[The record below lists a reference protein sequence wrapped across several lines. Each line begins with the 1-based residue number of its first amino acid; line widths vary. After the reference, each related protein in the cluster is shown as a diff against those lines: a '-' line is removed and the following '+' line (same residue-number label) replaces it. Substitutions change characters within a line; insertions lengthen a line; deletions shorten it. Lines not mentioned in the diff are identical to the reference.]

1 MKKQI
6 LSLAVV
12 STLSLG
18 SLLSPLSMETANA
31 TSISEMQ
38 KQQNELKNKRSGIN
52 AEINQK
58 DDKIGELQGEQQ
70 KIGDQIKKLDFAV
83 SDTEKKISA
92 KNAEIDQTN
101 KEIEQLKAEIA
112 VLEQRIE
119 KRNELLKN
127 KARSFQE
134 NGGTVNYM
142 DVLLGAQSFS
152 DFVDRVNAVTTIVQ
166 ADKDIL
172 EQHRKDKEE
181 LELKRNQVETK
192 LNNLQQMKKELESLK
207 VSLNAQIQEKNKL
220 MKTLKHE
227 EEQMHGEK
235 LELEETAELLAAQEA
250 AMAQAIQLEKKRQAE
265 IAAERAR
272 QAELERQRQA
282 AAAAAA
288 AAAAKKSGNGSSSSA
303 PAPAPA
309 PAPSAAPSDAG
320 GMLQMPANG
329 RLTSGIGQRWGT
341 FHAGIDIANSGA
353 NVPIVAAADGV
364 VIRSYYSS
372 SYGNAIFVAHS
383 INGQTYTTVYAHMSD
398 RSVSSGQVVSRG
410 QRIGT
415 MGNTGQS
422 YGQHLHFELHKGSWN
437 ASKSNAINPMP
448 YF

>member
-18 SLLSPLSMETANA
+18 SLLSPLSVNEASA

-38 KQQNELKNKRSGIN
+38 REKNELQNKRSGISS
-52 AEINQK
+52 EINQK
-58 DDKIGELQGEQQ
+58 KSKIGELQTEQQ
-70 KIGDQIKKLDFAV
+70 DLNAQIKKLDLAV
-83 SDTEKKISA
+83 EDAGKKIEM
-92 KNAEIDQTN
+92 KNAQIAQTTA
-101 KEIEQLKAEIA
+101 EIEKLKVEIA
-112 VLEQRIE
+112 ELIKRIE
-119 KRNELLKN
+119 KRNELLKD

-172 EQHRKDKEE
+172 EQHRMDKEE
-181 LELKRNQVETK
+181 LEKKQNEVETK
-192 LNNLQQMKKELESLK
+192 LNSLQEMKKELEGLQAQ
-207 VSLNAQIQEKNKL
+207 LNSQIKEKNKL
-220 MKTLKHE
+220 MSSLKHE
-227 EEQMHGEK
+227 EEQMHAEAVS
-235 LELEETAELLAAQEA
+235 LEEEGEILAAQEA
-250 AMAQAIQLEKKRQAE
+250 ALQQAIALEQKRQAQ
-265 IAAERAR
+265 IAAEKAR
-272 QAELERQRQA
+272 QAELARQR
-282 AAAAAA
+282 A
-288 AAAAKKSGNGSSSSA
+288 AAAAKAKSSGGSSSASA
-303 PAPAPA
+303 PASEPVVSAP
-309 PAPSAAPSDAG
+309 PSSG
-320 GMLQMPANG
+320 GMIIRPASG
-329 RLTSGIGQRWGT
+329 RISSGLGQRWGT
-341 FHAGIDIANSGA
+341 FHAGIDIANSGG
-353 NVPIVAAADGV
+353 NVPIYAAADGV

-383 INGQTYTTVYAHMSD
+383 INGQTWTTVYAHMSA
-398 RSVSSGQVVSRG
+398 RMVGSGAVVSRG

-437 ASKSNAINPMP
+437 ASKSNAVNPAA
-448 YF
+448 YW